1 VTGTP
6 LDASNV
12 RKALNHILDKGEL
25 HRRGPHQMR
34 HTFASLLL
42 QAGAPITY
50 VSRQLGHKDS
60 AITLRVYAHRLP
72 ESTAW
77 KGVDCL
83 DDARPSATPAQP
95 AQKIAVGEN
104 AKSLRGN
111 GEPGGN
117 RTHNPQIGSRSG
129 SQKIAEI
136 RMILSAWCAGRG
148 TATQRAATPAQPGLT
163 KGIVEDLKRT

>member
-1 VTGTP
+1 VTGTA

-12 RKALNHILDKGEL
+12 RKALNQILDKAEL

-60 AITLRVYAHRLP
+60 AITLRVYAHWLP

-77 KGVDCL
+77 KGVDWL
-83 DDARPSATPAQP
+83 DDTQASATPAQP
-95 AQKIAVGEN
+95 DRKIAVGEH
-104 AKSLRGN
+104 ALSPYGAMVSRVGIEPTTRRLRVCC
-111 GEPGGN
+111 
-117 RTHNPQIGSRSG
+117 
-129 SQKIAEI
+129 
-136 RMILSAWCAGRG
+136 SAN
-148 TATQRAATPAQPGLT
+148 
-163 KGIVEDLKRT
+163 

>member
-6 LDASNV
+6 LDASV
-12 RKALNHILDKGEL
+12 WKALSHILDKAEL

-60 AITLRVYAHRLP
+60 AITLRVYAYWLP
-72 ESTAW
+72 ESTTW

-95 AQKIAVGEN
+95 ARKIAVGEN
-104 AKSLRGN
+104 PLRRYGAMVSRVGIVHV
-111 GEPGGN
+111 GEAGG
-117 RTHNPQIGSRSG
+117 RSRV
-129 SQKIAEI
+129 AE
-136 RMILSAWCAGRG
+136 AGRDQP
-148 TATQRAATPAQPGLT
+148 TRTQ
-163 KGIVEDLKRT
+163 

>member
-1 VTGTP
+1 LWRRDLRAEWFAHGLPRPEWVFPSVTGTP

-12 RKALNHILDKGEL
+12 RKALNQIFDKAKL

-42 QAGAPITY
+42 QGGVPITY

-60 AITLRVYAHRLP
+60 AITLRVYAHWLP

-83 DDARPSATPAQP
+83 DDTRPSATPAQP
-95 AQKIAVGEN
+95 ARKIAIGEN
-104 AKSLRGN
+104 ALSPYGAMVSRVGIVHV
-111 GEPGGN
+111 GEAGG
-117 RTHNPQIGSRSG
+117 PSRV
-129 SQKIAEI
+129 AE
-136 RMILSAWCAGRG
+136 AGRDQP
-148 TATQRAATPAQPGLT
+148 TRTQ
-163 KGIVEDLKRT
+163 